1 MNYTAGVRSAAAEG
15 KLEAVTGLFPSELV
29 EGVLDFEKD
38 VGDMGSQ
45 TVNINGEDQTAG
57 KESGRA
63 LQLVNT
69 VSFVGGD
76 HAYQFTEA
84 TGTEASSQQTQASEW
99 ETFAGPALELGI
111 AVSGVG
117 KLAVSNKGMA

>member
-76 HAYQFTEA
+76 HAYQFSEA
-84 TGTEASSQQTQASEW
+84 TAAEASSSQTQAFDFEV
-99 ETFAGPALELGI
+99 FAGPSLELGI
-111 AVSGVG
+111 SAGGVG
-117 KLAVSNKGMA
+117 KLALASS